1 MDRVRIEG
9 LVADCVVGVY
19 PHEREVLQP
28 LRVDL
33 EMRLD
38 LERAAVEER
47 VKYTIDY
54 DFLSAQLVFL
64 LQAARFR
71 LLETAAHVIARY
83 VLAPPEPEARRAQ
96 VESVTVRLTKPD
108 ALAGRATPSIEI
120 TRSKAWCAVVVET
133 KPFGT
138 VDVIE
143 ETSDRGIYRLNV
155 KPKGTI
161 PLHVH
166 RLMQE
171 SELVLTPGLLCQG
184 KPVPVGTVFRWPKG
198 AKHLYENPTD
208 RVQSILCIDSPR
220 FVESDEIEVEG
231 QPDEVAGER
240 FWGGPD

>member
-1 MDRVRIEG
+1 MPQ
-9 LVADCVVGVY
+9 L
-19 PHEREVLQP
+19 

-33 EMRLD
+33 DMGLD
-38 LERAAVEER
+38 LAKAAVEER
-47 VKYTIDY
+47 VRYTVDY

-83 VLAPPEPEARRAQ
+83 VLAPPPPSGQRAQ
-96 VESVTVRLTKPD
+96 VDSVRVKLTKPG
-108 ALAGRATPSIEI
+108 ALAGRATPSVEI
-120 TRSKAWCAVVVET
+120 TRDKSWCTMVVEE

-155 KPKGTI
+155 KPKGAI

-166 RLMQE
+166 RVMTE
-171 SELVLTPGLLCQG
+171 SELVLTSGLCCQG
-184 KPVPVGTVFRWPKG
+184 RPAAVGTVFRWPKG
-198 AKHLYENPTD
+198 AKHLYENPTE

-220 FVESDEIEVEG
+220 FDESDEIEVEG
-231 QPDEVAGER
+231 EPDMVEGEP
-240 FWGGPD
+240 FWGGPE